1 MLGLSLSELI
11 TRLITLVVGL
21 SFHEFSHA
29 FVANAFGDDTP
40 RANGRLTL
48 NPLAHLDPVG
58 SLMLILAGFGWAK
71 PVPIDPYNLDRR
83 SPSAV
88 MWVSLAGPFSNFLL
102 AMLAAI
108 PLRFGL
114 VPFTYTS
121 SSQFN
126 LSNFLLEFMYIN
138 LLLAL
143 FNLIPLYPLDG
154 EKIASYAFP
163 PALGAFLDSIR
174 PYSMYIL
181 IALFFVLPYLGVN
194 IFSSMVNPVL
204 TRILSLLLGS
214 NFY

>member
-114 VPFTYTS
+114 VSLTYAG
-121 SSQFN
+121 SSQLN
-126 LSNFLLEFMYIN
+126 LPNFLLEFMYIN
-138 LLLAL
+138 LILAL
-143 FNLIPLYPLDG
+143 FNLIPLFPLDG

-163 PALGAFLDSIR
+163 PALGTFLDSIR

-181 IALFFVLPYLGVN
+181 IIVFFVLPLVN
-194 IFSSMVNPVL
+194 IDVLGTVVNPVIMNIM
-204 TRILSLLLGS
+204 RLLLGPV
-214 NFY
+214 F